1 MNHFDV
7 VVCGLG
13 VMGCAALHQLAQRG
27 QRVLGIERF
36 TPGHD
41 RGSSHGSTRIIRLSY
56 FEHPSYV
63 PLVRRAYALWQELEQ
78 ASGQQLLYVTGV
90 AEMGPPDGTLVAG
103 TLAAARQHELRH
115 EVLSDSELMHRYPA
129 FRLPANFVGVVQPDG
144 GYLAAERSVEALMTQ
159 ARRAGASVRT
169 GETIKAIEPHPGQV
183 RIVTDS
189 GVVEAGTVIVAAGA
203 WLNSLLPDVTLPL
216 RVTRQVMAWF
226 TPIDPAPFAPGH
238 FPVFLIESR
247 HGMHYGFPPFGNGA
261 VKVAKH
267 HHANQTVDREN
278 YDRTFNSD
286 DEKLIRA
293 AVADHLPSANG
304 QILNAQTCLYTVTPD
319 GDFIIDRVP
328 EFPQVI
334 VASPCSGHG
343 FKFAPAIGEI
353 LADLATVGSTR
364 HDISRFSLKRFCR
377 SD

>member
-13 VMGCAALHQLAQRG
+13 VMGCAALHALARRG
-27 QRVLGIERF
+27 QRVLGIERY

-41 RGSSHGSTRIIRLSY
+41 RGSSHGATRIIRLSY

-63 PLVRRAYALWQELEQ
+63 PLVRHAYALWQELEQ
-78 ASGQQLLYVTGV
+78 ASGQQLLHVTGV
-90 AEMGPPDGTLVAG
+90 AEMGPPDSMLVSG
-103 TLAAARQHELRH
+103 TLAAAHQHGLRH
-115 EVLSDSELMHRYPA
+115 DVLSAKELMQRYPA
-129 FRLPANFVGVVQPDG
+129 FRLPEHFVAVLQPDG
-144 GYLAAERSVEALMTQ
+144 GYLAAERAVEALL
-159 ARRAGASVRT
+159 ARAIHAGAAVRT
-169 GETIKAIEPHPGQV
+169 CETISAIEPRAGHV
-183 RIVTDS
+183 RIVTDR
-189 GVVEAGTVIVAAGA
+189 GVVEAGTVIVAAGP
-203 WLNSLLPDVTLPL
+203 WLNSLLPDVALPL
-216 RVTRQVMAWF
+216 RVTRQAMAWF
-226 TPIDPAPFAPGH
+226 TPIDPAPFVPEH

-247 HGMHYGFPPFGNGA
+247 HGMHYGFPPFGNSA

-267 HHANQTVDREN
+267 HHADQTVDPKT

-304 QILNAQTCLYTVTPD
+304 QILTTQTCLYTVTPD
-319 GDFIIDRVP
+319 GDFIIDRMP
-328 EFPQVI
+328 QFPQVI

-353 LADLATVGSTR
+353 
-364 HDISRFSLKRFCR
+364 
-377 SD
+377 